1 MTQAGTFL
9 VTRGRHGRQIA
20 ANLLR
25 DDHGVPQ
32 TDNLKLDVAVHV
44 LKRRHQGRETYSP
57 TGGAASDRSLGWITK
72 AEGTVPINMMSD
84 NHLLN
89 SINLLR
95 RNIMMTKLQSGQTS
109 LSLLSLRYMEDEA
122 NDRGLNHE
130 DTS

>member
-1 MTQAGTFL
+1 M
-9 VTRGRHGRQIA
+9 
-20 ANLLR
+20 
-25 DDHGVPQ
+25 
-32 TDNLKLDVAVHV
+32 
-44 LKRRHQGRETYSP
+44 
-57 TGGAASDRSLGWITK
+57 
-72 AEGTVPINMMSD
+72 VPINMMSD

-95 RNIMMTKLQSGQTS
+95 RSIMMTELQSGQTS

>member
-1 MTQAGTFL
+1 MA
-9 VTRGRHGRQIA
+9 
-20 ANLLR
+20 
-25 DDHGVPQ
+25 
-32 TDNLKLDVAVHV
+32 
-44 LKRRHQGRETYSP
+44 
-57 TGGAASDRSLGWITK
+57 K
-72 AEGTVPINMMSD
+72 AEGMVPINMMSD

>member
-1 MTQAGTFL
+1 MGTQSTSVGTK
-9 VTRGRHGRQIA
+9 VEKRTPPPGR
-20 ANLLR
+20 
-25 DDHGVPQ
+25 
-32 TDNLKLDVAVHV
+32 T
-44 LKRRHQGRETYSP
+44 
-57 TGGAASDRSLGWITK
+57 ASDRSLGWMTK
-72 AEGTVPINMMSD
+72 AEGMVPINMMSD

-130 DTS
+130 NTV